1 MNRTALSTWASC
13 FKVLLGAFFIFS
25 AFTKFVDIEQLYVY
39 IYSFNILSL
48 SLSVVAGWFLV
59 AVELLIG
66 VAFVTNRH
74 HRLASVANLMLLIAF
89 TLFLSFALWTGRSDS
104 CHCLGELMP
113 FNPTQS
119 LLKNGVLILLSL
131 FVWRY
136 AGAGFKTRWWCS
148 LIAVLVPYA
157 VIVVASFSGK
167 LSMNYY
173 EFQYLSVLAACM
185 LAVALLLS
193 SGFWRRWYV
202 QTAAVLTPFVAILV
216 LSAWVNLFQSKED
229 LPYNAPM
236 LQRTVSDQGLLS
248 GAGISQGRKVVA
260 FYSTSCQYCKE
271 ASRKL
276 SVIQQRNNL
285 PADAFVTVFP
295 GNDTVGFSSFYQD
308 DYVRRYA
315 EYPLNADTFLH
326 LTYGTFPLV
335 LLMEDGEVMA
345 TFSQSSLSERAVCDF
360 FQER

>member
-1 MNRTALSTWASC
+1 MNRTALSALASC
-13 FKVLLGAFFIFS
+13 LKVLLGAFLIFS

-39 IYSFNILSL
+39 IYSFRIFSL
-48 SLSVVAGWFLV
+48 SLSVVAGWFVV

-74 HRLASVANLMLLIAF
+74 HRLTSVANILLLVAF

-136 AGAGFKTRWWCS
+136 AGSGFKPRWWLS
-148 LIAVLVPYA
+148 AVAVLLPYV
-157 VIVVASFSGK
+157 VIVVASLSG
-167 LSMNYY
+167 LLGMNYY

-193 SGFWRRWYV
+193 FGFWQRWYV
-202 QTAAVLTPFVAILV
+202 QAAAVLTPFVSILV
-216 LSAWVNLFQSKED
+216 LSAWVNLFQSKES

-236 LQRTVSDQGLLS
+236 LQRAVSEQGQLS
-248 GAGISQGRKVVA
+248 DAGLREGRKVVA
-260 FYSTSCQYCKE
+260 FYSASCQYCKE

-276 SVIQQRNNL
+276 SIIQQRNAL
-285 PADAFVTVFP
+285 PESQFVTVFP

-308 DYVRRYA
+308 DYVKRYA
-315 EYPLNADTFLH
+315 EYPLTPDTFLH
-326 LTYGTFPLV
+326 LTYGSFPLV
-335 LLMEDGEVMA
+335 LLMDDGEVVA

-360 FQER
+360 IQER